1 MDLRKQ
7 ILVLVLICTSAL
19 AENLR
24 LDNITGY
31 DYEGPVQVNV
41 NGEWAYV
48 SKHSIEPTTA
58 KTICKLLG
66 HGYVGFPVDKFI
78 YMTGN
83 LTSGLPMLVGILS
96 CNGTEND
103 ISTCIKGSNNV
114 IPRGASYVAGVH
126 CFEHA
131 FSEVRLM
138 GGATPR
144 NGLVQVRMDD
154 RWGYM
159 CGYNWVPST
168 IEDVICR
175 TIGYTHSNGTS
186 LPLSIDHSK
195 NHINWLE
202 AAGMVCDISESK
214 LNQCAYVH
222 RLEYQ
227 FACKEYYQTVTC
239 HTRLGEVCTTDEHCS
254 GVANAVCV
262 NNLCS
267 CKTGYL
273 TLGEQCPGDFLRL
286 RNVTEYKYEG
296 VVLLN
301 ANGTWGHV
309 NMHESAVGVVCRNLG
324 YGDNG
329 IFVDNFYYNDHMHP
343 QVASAIR
350 CFGNETEITQCDINW
365 IQPFHGGYDL
375 TGVHCFEQVFTEMR
389 LVGGES
395 NSSGALQVKMDN
407 RWGDVC
413 ILVFFSFTY
422 LDVICRSFGFIA
434 ADLEASRVTPLP
446 NDFERLTVWLDLNGD
461 ECFGNETHFNQCSW
475 SGAIYDHIGCRR
487 GQVKVTC
494 KTSVELFERCTNN
507 EHCTSITHAYCRG
520 TSCRCSTGYQGE
532 NGTCTGCPFGTH
544 GLDCANN
551 CTCDETNTVV
561 CDAVTGQCICKNGW
575 IGVNCNIDIDECD
588 SVACPNNSV
597 CNNQPGGFKCSCTDG
612 FLAIF
617 RENNERPLECKAC
630 TGNTFGPNCS
640 STCDCNEYHVIDQA
654 QMCNH
659 ITGICQCVTGW
670 QGLQCTDDINECSAT
685 RCSGAKEKC
694 VNLPGTYKCECQD
707 GDIYYHD
714 GSCLKECQ
722 QDKHGEICNLTCN
735 CSGEHTR
742 NEGKRTCDIKT
753 GSCFCEPGWAGYKC
767 TEDFNECF
775 NESICTSA
783 NTDCRNTDGD
793 YACDCIEG
801 YVRDGE
807 TCISIAATGTYGES
821 NIVWIAIG
829 SAGGIVGIAVFVF
842 VVWLCVKRKTNG
854 KESNGRHEIPS
865 TIRNSVQLRSSVP
878 KSEDYFTINDN
889 GRDRGYTDL
898 QSKRDENRNNRL
910 NSAKPLNESGHYDYI
925 SDKKPDHPQSLTMR
939 KDEKGYI
946 EFQYRPGA
954 EYLPLEKEAKV
965 NNDYLKVHGSNKGS
979 NVDHP
984 YLTPKYGQHDEG
996 YLRPISNNRHQN
1008 TRKRDDEQD
1017 GYLRPVSNRRRN
1029 TTNLQEKPVE
1039 DGYLK
1044 ANRRQER

>member
-273 TLGEQCPGDFLRL
+273 TLGEQCPVTGDFLRL

-324 YGDNG
+324 YG
-329 IFVDNFYYNDHMHP
+329 
-343 QVASAIR
+343 
-350 CFGNETEITQCDINW
+350 
-365 IQPFHGGYDL
+365 
-375 TGVHCFEQVFTEMR
+375 
-389 LVGGES
+389 
-395 NSSGALQVKMDN
+395 
-407 RWGDVC
+407 
-413 ILVFFSFTY
+413 
-422 LDVICRSFGFIA
+422 A

-446 NDFERLTVWLDLNGD
+446 NDFERLTSNY
-461 ECFGNETHFNQCSW
+461 S
-475 SGAIYDHIGCRR
+475 
-487 GQVKVTC
+487 
-494 KTSVELFERCTNN
+494 
-507 EHCTSITHAYCRG
+507 
-520 TSCRCSTGYQGE
+520 
-532 NGTCTGCPFGTH
+532 
-544 GLDCANN
+544 
-551 CTCDETNTVV
+551 
-561 CDAVTGQCICKNGW
+561 
-575 IGVNCNIDIDECD
+575 
-588 SVACPNNSV
+588 SVALTMSTAQALHMHTVEAPVAVAALDTKGKMVVRSV
-597 CNNQPGGFKCSCTDG
+597 HTVLIVQTTAHVMKQTQSCAMPSLVNAYARMVG
-612 FLAIF
+612 SESI
-617 RENNERPLECKAC
+617 
-630 TGNTFGPNCS
+630 
-640 STCDCNEYHVIDQA
+640 
-654 QMCNH
+654 
-659 ITGICQCVTGW
+659 CVTGW

-714 GSCLKECQ
+714 GSCL
-722 QDKHGEICNLTCN
+722 
-735 CSGEHTR
+735 
-742 NEGKRTCDIKT
+742 
-753 GSCFCEPGWAGYKC
+753 
-767 TEDFNECF
+767 
-775 NESICTSA
+775 
-783 NTDCRNTDGD
+783 
-793 YACDCIEG
+793 
-801 YVRDGE
+801 
-807 TCISIAATGTYGES
+807 
-821 NIVWIAIG
+821 
-829 SAGGIVGIAVFVF
+829 
-842 VVWLCVKRKTNG
+842 